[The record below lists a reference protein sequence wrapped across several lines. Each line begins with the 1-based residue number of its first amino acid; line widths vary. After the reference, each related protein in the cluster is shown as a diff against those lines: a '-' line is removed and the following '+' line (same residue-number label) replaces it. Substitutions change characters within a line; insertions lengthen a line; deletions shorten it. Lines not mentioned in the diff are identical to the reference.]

1 MNPVNDR
8 NRAEQWQNGKGFFV
22 RIFVKPN
29 AVSVCLQQHV
39 PRPTL
44 LCLWTCTKHQLD
56 HSHFPLSFGS
66 FLSRLSCCGSAL
78 TKSQMTPETTRSAA
92 RSSRASEP
100 SEPSSSPGRAPR
112 LRLGS
117 AIKRYGDNERRSM
130 YRMYDTDG
138 ETPRRLRT
146 PTWDPDSLLWRE
158 DFGAN
163 HRQTMGVTVIRSFLE
178 FVDECTLFVDSGL
191 NSVRDYLETESPTD
205 LVVQWGELFL
215 SYLSTSAWC

>member
-1 MNPVNDR
+1 
-8 NRAEQWQNGKGFFV
+8 
-22 RIFVKPN
+22 
-29 AVSVCLQQHV
+29 
-39 PRPTL
+39 
-44 LCLWTCTKHQLD
+44 
-56 HSHFPLSFGS
+56 
-66 FLSRLSCCGSAL
+66 
-78 TKSQMTPETTRSAA
+78 
-92 RSSRASEP
+92 
-100 SEPSSSPGRAPR
+100 
-112 LRLGS
+112 
-117 AIKRYGDNERRSM
+117 M

-215 SYLSTSAWC
+215 SYLIYISLVLITLWLSSKCIQYYLVYPVAEISLFLLPYLGYVIAAAALFLVRFVLRSAAHSLESTSPTIVQIVLILYLLPKVFDAYDTSVREVLKHTLQWIRAWNDQGLEMAKTYYFEWSVPAPLHLKA